1 MPIPHGTD
9 ITGSCNVKDIRAL
22 IVEDVF
28 LIQRVIERFIAPYG
42 TFRVSNSGKVALK
55 EYAEYFFN
63 GEAFNLVCLDIYL
76 PEMNGL
82 EVLKHIRDFENEIH
96 LSNEE
101 RSKIIIISSVT
112 HPGTI
117 QQAYDLGCDYYIT
130 KPFSREDVV
139 KALRKLKL
147 IP

>member
-1 MPIPHGTD
+1 M
-9 ITGSCNVKDIRAL
+9 KDIRAL

-28 LIQRVIERFIAPYG
+28 LIQRVIERFIEPYG
-42 TFRVSNSGKVALK
+42 TFRVSNNGRSALK

-63 GEAFNLVCLDIYL
+63 GDAFNLVCLDIYL
-76 PEMNGL
+76 PEVNGL
-82 EVLKHIRDFENEIH
+82 EVLKHIRDFEKEIR
-96 LSNEE
+96 LSEEE

-130 KPFSREDVV
+130 KPFSKDDIL
-139 KALRKLKL
+139 KALKKLKL
-147 IP
+147 IN